1 MKRKITAALAVLMV
15 IIMVCC
21 ALPLSA
27 TAAANSIT
35 YTWQGAHAYD
45 AGFAQ
50 GTIKISVDGS
60 SGGTYY
66 LYWAD
71 DTAALSGFEPICKLS
86 IANNSSGSFVMPE
99 NTAIPAKATRVLAF
113 KSSSEPSDRS
123 VSVAA
128 LNYKL
133 PIDKATYKTD
143 DDLLYR
149 FASYSDIHI
158 TSDETGAQGQKYP
171 YDEEHLADALRT
183 AAARD
188 VDFIVTTGDHV
199 TNHRNDEKGRGNPH
213 YPEEW
218 NTYLRILADSDY
230 DNPIYEAIGNH
241 ELWNYEDESHKI
253 AKDWKTSS
261 DYFCNMTG
269 LDSTVAAVNAKK
281 AYYEITE
288 PNTGD
293 HFLFMAQEGGFYSD
307 AANQFSDEQ
316 LAWLEG
322 KLNAYANDGKNVFIM
337 EHANFDS
344 WGAGDRFPNPIYD
357 IPLKDNCTATAKLK
371 VILQNHKNA
380 VLLCGHT
387 HFRFGLNY
395 NLSNNNGTSA
405 TIIHNSSVGAIRD
418 VVNGNRVNDTSRE
431 GTEGY
436 IVEVYRD
443 ATIFQG
449 TNLYTDKV
457 IPSATYIVPQR
468 TSPLIDPTDPPAPT
482 QAPTEAP
489 TAAPTEVPTEAPT
502 EAPTEPPVKAFYGDA
517 DDDETVTILDVSYMM
532 RDMAGI
538 TLSKPLNRLNA
549 DVDAD
554 DDVTIIDAV
563 LIQRYLAGVIDRFP
577 AENIAATGKDFAVA
591 GVGVDTDI
599 AVVGAQVDLEPASAD
614 LNTLRSQAKSA
625 LDKYW
630 LLSSYDQ
637 YLALKKAYRRNA
649 DYQTLNAAYTAFNAV
664 VNDFY
669 PGDNITIWFTKPSD
683 WSKVC
688 VYCTAGSGKDK
699 NHGWPG
705 IELTKPTRYN
715 ENGEAQYTYT
725 VPTSKYVMV
734 IFNSGSSDQQTVDL
748 PLGAMKNQG
757 YYYSKELGKDNGKYK
772 CLYYKMPDQY

>member
-1 MKRKITAALAVLMV
+1 MKRKITTVLAVLMA
-15 IIMVCC
+15 IIMACGV
-21 ALPLSA
+21 LPL
-27 TAAANSIT
+27 TAAAATNTIT
-35 YTWQGAHAYD
+35 YTWQGTHAYD

-50 GTIKISVDGS
+50 GTIKVTVDGS

-71 DTAALSGFEPICKLS
+71 DSAALSGFEPICKLS
-86 IANNSSGSFVMPE
+86 IANNGTGTFTMPE

-113 KSSSEPSDRS
+113 KSSSEPSNLS
-123 VSVAA
+123 ASNAA

-133 PIDKATYKTD
+133 PIDKATNKTD
-143 DDLLYR
+143 DDLLYS

-171 YDEEHLADALRT
+171 YDEQHLADALRT

-218 NTYLRILADSDY
+218 NTYLHILADSDY

-241 ELWNYEDESHKI
+241 ELWNYEDESNKI

-269 LDSTVAAVNAKK
+269 LDSTAAAVSAKK

-288 PNTGD
+288 PKTGD

-307 AANQFSDEQ
+307 AANQFTDEQ
-316 LAWLEG
+316 LAWLNG
-322 KLNAYANDGKNVFIM
+322 KLTAYENDGKNVFIM

-344 WGAGDRFPNPIYD
+344 WGAGDRLPNPIYD
-357 IPLKDNCTATAKLK
+357 IPLKDKCAATIQLK
-371 VILQNHKNA
+371 AILQNHKNA

-387 HFRFGLNY
+387 HFRFSLNY
-395 NLSNNNGTSA
+395 NLSNNSGTSA

-449 TNLYTDKV
+449 TNLYTNKV
-457 IPSATYIVPQR
+457 IPSATYIVPQS
-468 TSPLIDPTDPPAPT
+468 TSPLVEPTDPPAPT
-482 QAPTEAP
+482 QAPTQ
-489 TAAPTEVPTEAPT
+489 APT
-502 EAPTEPPVKAFYGDA
+502 EAPTEPPIERLYGDA
-517 DDDETVTILDVSYMM
+517 DDDGIVSVRDVTFIM
-532 RDMAGI
+532 RFVAGI
-538 TLSKPLNRLNA
+538 TLPTPVNELNA

-554 DDVTIIDAV
+554 DDVTIFDATF
-563 LIQRYLAGVIDRFP
+563 IQRYLAGVIHRFP
-577 AENIAATGKDFAVA
+577 AEGIAATGKDFDIAD
-591 GVGVDTDI
+591 VGVDADI
-599 AVVGAQVDLEPASAD
+599 AVVGAQVEPEPAAAD
-614 LNTLRSQAKSA
+614 LNTLRTQAKSA

-630 LLSSYDQ
+630 LLASYDQ
-637 YLALKKAYRRNA
+637 YQALKKSYRHNA
-649 DYQTLNAAYTAFNAV
+649 DYNTLNAAYTAFNAV
-664 VNDFY
+664 VSACY
-669 PGDNITIWFTKPSD
+669 PGDTVDVYFTNNVGWTD
-683 WSKVC
+683 VYA
-688 VYCTAGSGKDK
+688 YCTAGHGKEK
-699 NHGWPG
+699 NNAWPG
-705 IELTKPTRYN
+705 IKMTYMTTNSY
-715 ENGEAQYTYT
+715 GEKIYKYT
-725 VPTSKYVMV
+725 VQTSKYIFV
-734 IFNSGSSDQQTVDL
+734 IFNNGSNKQTIDL
-748 PLGAMKNQG
+748 PLGAVKDQG
-757 YYYSKELGKDNGKYK
+757 YYYDTRLGLDDSKYRCSFYKYH
-772 CLYYKMPDQY
+772 